1 MPSPVSISDQAV
13 SNTMSDTNLQ
23 FSDLVLRD
31 YILDDLQAGSREE
44 ALEQMANFLVDK
56 GNCKPS
62 FVEGILHRESIHPSG
77 LPMPG
82 PKIAIPHTD
91 AEHVN
96 ESVILF
102 ARLAEP
108 VTFLSMGSPDDE
120 LEIRMISMFALKE
133 KKRIGDML
141 ETLINVYQDESVLQ
155 AILEAPDA
163 ADIHSIPRNAGEEV
177 GR

>member
-1 MPSPVSISDQAV
+1 
-13 SNTMSDTNLQ
+13 MSETNLQ
-23 FSDLVLRD
+23 FSDLVLRE
-31 YILDDLQAGSREE
+31 YILDDLQAQSREE
-44 ALEQMANFLVDK
+44 ALEQMANYLVDR
-56 GNCKPS
+56 GNCKKS
-62 FVEGILHRESIHPSG
+62 FVDGILHRESIHPSG

-102 ARLAEP
+102 ARLSEP
-108 VTFLSMGSPDDE
+108 VTFLSMGSPDDQ

-141 ETLINVYQDESVLQ
+141 ETLINVYQDETVLQ
-155 AILEAPDA
+155 AILDAPDSDA
-163 ADIHSIPRNAGEEV
+163 IYSILKNAVDEA